1 VTDSANDRL
10 VVDQHGHSRGG
21 TLSRRELLGG
31 TGKVAL
37 GLGLSPLAVS
47 AIAGCGTSSSSSASP
62 RSSRSVGGT
71 VRFALSD
78 GGPQDTIDPPKMSI
92 SVFANLATIAL
103 YDNILVGNDATL
115 QPTRQG
121 IVTDWEISK
130 DLMTWTLD
138 IRKGVE
144 FHDGTKMT
152 AKDVAYSIQTQ
163 VAPNGPSPNSAT
175 AGVFLS
181 PSGVTVLDPY
191 TVRLTLNK
199 PNSFFYVYL
208 QNRFMRVI
216 KDGAPAVTTNHIGT
230 GPFVFKS
237 FVPGQSFVATRNP
250 NYWQEGKP
258 YLDSLQLQ
266 QIPEPSAQ
274 YQALEAGQVDMM
286 EELTPALAKTLSA
299 SASNT
304 VLALPNDEWY
314 FMIMDP
320 RKNPV
325 FRNTKLIQAVKAS
338 VNRQQIIND
347 VFSGYAQLGYD
358 EPIASADAFFDSQL
372 KLPEQDLT
380 QARALLR
387 EAGYPNGVN
396 IGQLNTAAITGAAID
411 FAVAIQQQLA
421 AVNIHCTIKETP
433 AATYYDNIWLKEPLY
448 VSYNLRRTPAEIFK
462 TFYGPTAPY
471 PESGLVSPQLEA
483 AVNDAFGTT
492 DFARQK
498 ADFAIAE
505 SICYNQDT
513 RLLPLFADGLYGIN
527 RKVQD
532 VRPSPLNIVSF
543 TDAYW
548 T

>member
-1 VTDSANDRL
+1 
-10 VVDQHGHSRGG
+10 
-21 TLSRRELLGG
+21 
-31 TGKVAL
+31 
-37 GLGLSPLAVS
+37 
-47 AIAGCGTSSSSSASP
+47 
-62 RSSRSVGGT
+62 
-71 VRFALSD
+71 
-78 GGPQDTIDPPKMSI
+78 
-92 SVFANLATIAL
+92 
-103 YDNILVGNDATL
+103 
-115 QPTRQG
+115 
-121 IVTDWEISK
+121 
-130 DLMTWTLD
+130 
-138 IRKGVE
+138 VE

-216 KDGAPAVTTNHIGT
+216 KNGAPAVTTNHIGT

-258 YLDSLQLQ
+258 YLDSLQLL

-380 QARALLR
+380 EARALLR

-448 VSYNLRRTPAEIFK
+448 VSYNLSLNP
-462 TFYGPTAPY
+462 P
-471 PESGLVSPQLEA
+471 
-483 AVNDAFGTT
+483 
-492 DFARQK
+492 
-498 ADFAIAE
+498 ADFRQRLDGSACRWSDLGSEFGRGFPAAHRLCGLSGNSGSGSGPGWPSGAVEGCCGRVWAGQAAAAGGPQAASNKAIHCCSRCQLAGRCSVMWPRPCRAVRAAT
-505 SICYNQDT
+505 SI
-513 RLLPLFADGLYGIN
+513 RSRRSVAPRALP
-527 RKVQD
+527 
-532 VRPSPLNIVSF
+532 
-543 TDAYW
+543 
-548 T
+548 

>member
-1 VTDSANDRL
+1 
-10 VVDQHGHSRGG
+10 
-21 TLSRRELLGG
+21 
-31 TGKVAL
+31 
-37 GLGLSPLAVS
+37 
-47 AIAGCGTSSSSSASP
+47 
-62 RSSRSVGGT
+62 
-71 VRFALSD
+71 
-78 GGPQDTIDPPKMSI
+78 
-92 SVFANLATIAL
+92 
-103 YDNILVGNDATL
+103 
-115 QPTRQG
+115 
-121 IVTDWEISK
+121 
-130 DLMTWTLD
+130 
-138 IRKGVE
+138 
-144 FHDGTKMT
+144 
-152 AKDVAYSIQTQ
+152 
-163 VAPNGPSPNSAT
+163 
-175 AGVFLS
+175 
-181 PSGVTVLDPY
+181 
-191 TVRLTLNK
+191 
-199 PNSFFYVYL
+199 
-208 QNRFMRVI
+208 
-216 KDGAPAVTTNHIGT
+216 
-230 GPFVFKS
+230 
-237 FVPGQSFVATRNP
+237 
-250 NYWQEGKP
+250 
-258 YLDSLQLQ
+258 
-266 QIPEPSAQ
+266 
-274 YQALEAGQVDMM
+274 MM